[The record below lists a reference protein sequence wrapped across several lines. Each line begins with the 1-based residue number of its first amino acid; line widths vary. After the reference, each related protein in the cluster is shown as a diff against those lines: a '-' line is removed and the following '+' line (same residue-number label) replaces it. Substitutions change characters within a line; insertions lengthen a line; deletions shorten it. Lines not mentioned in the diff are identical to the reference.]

1 MKDYRSGF
9 WAALAVNVVLIAAVA
24 GLWWHSRPAAPTS
37 AAERPVVG
45 AATPASAA
53 TAASAVAG
61 EVETPLAPMHITAQ
75 RLQSI
80 GVKIGE
86 VERKSVA
93 DEIRTTGN
101 VAVDET
107 RLVYVQVRFSGYLQK
122 VFVDATY
129 QYVHKGE
136 PLFTIYSPELVAAER
151 EYLLARQSRR
161 RLARSTDHD
170 VIVDAASLEQAA
182 AARLRQWGIPAREIA
197 RLESTG
203 KVRQNLEIDSPA
215 AGYVTAREALP
226 NLFVQPGTRLYT
238 IADLSRIWVFAQA
251 FQSDLG
257 RLRVGDSATLT
268 VDSYPGWSLTGRID
282 FIYPDVDMATR
293 TARVRLAFGN
303 PALKLT
309 PGMFV
314 NADIHV
320 PMGRQLVIPAAGVL
334 QTGTRA
340 VAFVD
345 RGDGTLIPRTVQ
357 LGARVGDQY
366 IVLHGLRAGEKIVT
380 SANFLIDSESELQ
393 AALGA
398 FAPSSPMAN
407 GAAGY
412 NAPRATVHLTT
423 DPDPP
428 RKGSNRV
435 RVQLTNAAG
444 SPIGGAQVTVIF
456 LMPAMPAMGMTGMRV
471 PVTLSDRGG
480 GNYEGSAELGSGGI
494 WQVTIAATKDGH
506 GIAGGQVSLGA
517 AGGG

>member
-1 MKDYRSGF
+1 MKDYRIGF
-9 WAALAVNVVLIAAVA
+9 WAALTVNVVLFATVA
-24 GLWWHSRPAAPTS
+24 GLWWRLRPEVPTSPGGSPGAGAPTS
-37 AAERPVVG
+37 
-45 AATPASAA
+45 ASAA
-53 TAASAVAG
+53 TAAATVAG
-61 EVETPLAPMHITAQ
+61 EAETPLASMQITAQ

-86 VERKSVA
+86 VERKIVD

-107 RLVYVQVRFSGYLQK
+107 RLAYVQVRFSGYLQK

-129 QYVHKGE
+129 QYVRKGE
-136 PLFTIYSPELVAAER
+136 PLFTIYSPELAAAER

-161 RLARSTDHD
+161 RLGRSTDRD
-170 VIVDAASLEQAA
+170 VVADAASLEQAA

-203 KVRQNLEIDSPA
+203 KVRQNLEIDSPVS
-215 AGYVTAREALP
+215 GYVTAREALP
-226 NLFVQPGTRLYT
+226 NLYVQPGTRLYT

-257 RLRVGDSATLT
+257 RLRVGDSSTLT

-282 FIYPDVDMATR
+282 FIYPDVDMTTR
-293 TARVRLAFGN
+293 TARVRLVFAN

-314 NADIHV
+314 NAEIHI
-320 PMGRQLVIPAAGVL
+320 PMGKQLVIPAAGVL

-366 IVLHGLRAGEKIVT
+366 IVLNGLRAGEKIVT

-393 AALGA
+393 AALSA
-398 FAPSSPMAN
+398 FAPPPPGTSA
-407 GAAGY
+407 AAGN

-423 DPDPP
+423 EPDPP

-444 SPIGGAQVTVIF
+444 SPIAGARVTAIF
-456 LMPAMPAMGMTGMRV
+456 LMPAMPAMGMAGMRV

-480 GNYEGSAELGSGGI
+480 GNYEGSAELGSDGT
-494 WQVTIAATKDGH
+494 WQVTIAATKDGQRL
-506 GIAGGQVSLGA
+506 AGGQVSISA
-517 AGGG
+517 AGDR